1 MSNRKSI
8 SLNDT
13 NICLIRLLREPILI
27 KGLEWS
33 VISTSIV
40 HVLVDDSK
48 VLKGSW
54 NSLFF
59 IIIKKFFSWHFI

>member
-1 MSNRKSI
+1 MSKRKSV

-27 KGLEWS
+27 KGSEWS

-40 HVLVDDSK
+40 HVLVDDCK
-48 VLKGSW
+48 VLKGS
-54 NSLFF
+54 
-59 IIIKKFFSWHFI
+59 